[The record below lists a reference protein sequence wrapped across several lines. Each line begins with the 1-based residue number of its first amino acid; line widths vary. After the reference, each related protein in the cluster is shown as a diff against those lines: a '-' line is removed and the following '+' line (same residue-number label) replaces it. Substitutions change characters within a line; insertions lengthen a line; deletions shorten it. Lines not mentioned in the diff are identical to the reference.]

1 MTKIAFLGIGLMGD
15 PMARNLVAAKHG
27 VTVWNRTRAK
37 ADAIVG
43 ATLADTP
50 ATAVAGAD
58 VIVSMLSDG
67 DSTRAI
73 QSDPAL
79 RVALRQGQIWI
90 EMASIKPAEARAQAD
105 DLAALGVDHLDAPVS
120 GGTTGAIA
128 ATLAIMV
135 GGNAETFASAAP
147 ILSALGRPVHVGP
160 SGTGQLAKLANQGIV
175 GITIG
180 AVAEAMLLLEKGG
193 ANPAAVRDA
202 LSGGFADSTILQLHG
217 ARMTNDDLGARAKA
231 AIQLKDMNNIMEE
244 AHNLGLSLPMSADIQ
259 SRFDTLCCDM
269 GLGGL
274 DHAALYLELLS
285 RNPKD

>member
-1 MTKIAFLGIGLMGD
+1 MTF
-15 PMARNLVAAKHG
+15 
-27 VTVWNRTRAK
+27 
-37 ADAIVG
+37 
-43 ATLADTP
+43 
-50 ATAVAGAD
+50 
-58 VIVSMLSDG
+58 
-67 DSTRAI
+67 
-73 QSDPAL
+73 
-79 RVALRQGQIWI
+79 
-90 EMASIKPAEARAQAD
+90 
-105 DLAALGVDHLDAPVS
+105 AALGVAHLDAPVS

-231 AIQLKDMNNIMEE
+231 AIQLKDMNNIIEE

-259 SRFDTLCCDM
+259 SRFDTLCC
-269 GLGGL
+269 G
-274 DHAALYLELLS
+274 
-285 RNPKD
+285 NPPIFNGVHL